1 MNTLRE
7 AIAFTGQVTN
17 LNSIMVAVT
26 DAINRGATKIL
37 FDKAKPYILLQR
49 PIKEG
54 EEETTD
60 EQDVYRTVRQNEILE
75 IQVDD
80 SKNAYTGFFDIF
92 KTINDK
98 KLFVN
103 YILVNNKSKIKKWL
117 GLNSID
123 VIFNAKVLESDEV
136 EEDVILFCGSESKL
150 PDPFDVKFTVKGY
163 IPC

>member
-92 KTINDK
+92 KTINDNCDPILAESDPLEHMK
-98 KLFVN
+98 VPIHLFIII
-103 YILVNNKSKIKKWL
+103 YYCLPCLVNNR
-117 GLNSID
+117 
-123 VIFNAKVLESDEV
+123 
-136 EEDVILFCGSESKL
+136 
-150 PDPFDVKFTVKGY
+150 P
-163 IPC
+163 